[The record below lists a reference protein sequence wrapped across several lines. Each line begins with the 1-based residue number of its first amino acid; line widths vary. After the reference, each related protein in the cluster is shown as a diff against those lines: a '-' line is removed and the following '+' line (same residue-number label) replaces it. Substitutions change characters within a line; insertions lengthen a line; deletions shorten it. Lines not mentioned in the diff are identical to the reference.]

1 MATPLTAA
9 RRRLIA
15 PIAWVLLLVLS
26 AAAAL
31 GTAAG
36 PVAVRNVDGEPFD
49 IGPLLEGWSVRQEI
63 RPVPAPELFVG
74 FQARPANAAGRP
86 PTLEVRLERDS
97 DLLWADRVLLED
109 PDMTEYVAT
118 FSVPTDDAGYALVVR
133 VIEASDG
140 GATLRGVN
148 VGSET
153 AVTQLAVMGQAT
165 PGFLALGHQ
174 VFQRVPPIHQAV
186 SIASSLERQA
196 LAGAVGAGVL
206 AVLASVP
213 AVRSLARLHGRR
225 VATVVTAVSAGTL
238 AVWLLI
244 AAAHVGAPS
253 SAGVRI
259 GVLQGLVPTG
269 VVAVLAFPVL
279 AFLGWAVALAQLPD
293 KAAGAWRDARTL
305 GRAMIAV
312 VRRWHLAPIPL
323 AGAAATVLVLDAEQ
337 LATALAVAAIGVA
350 LSPMI
355 LGGAL
360 HLSRS
365 ARHGA
370 GQAIRAVV
378 LRVPGPDHRR

>member
-15 PIAWVLLLVLS
+15 PIGWVLLLVLS

-31 GTAAG
+31 VTAAG

-74 FQARPANAAGRP
+74 FQARSVNAAGRP

-97 DLLWADRVLLED
+97 DLLWADRVLLEG

-140 GATLRGVN
+140 GAILRGVN

-153 AVTQLAVMGQAT
+153 VVTQLAVMGQAA

-174 VFQRVPPIHQAV
+174 VFQRVPPIRQAE
-186 SIASSLERQA
+186 SIASSLEWQA

-225 VATVVTAVSAGTL
+225 VTAIVAAVSAGTL
-238 AVWLLI
+238 AIWLLI
-244 AAAHVGAPS
+244 AAAHLGTPS
-253 SAGVRI
+253 ITGVPI
-259 GVLQGLVPTG
+259 GVPQGLVPTG
-269 VVAVLAFPVL
+269 IGALLAFPVL
-279 AFLGWAVALAQLPD
+279 AFLGWAAALAQLPD
-293 KAAGAWRDARTL
+293 KAASARRDIRSFGRTML
-305 GRAMIAV
+305 AV
-312 VRRWHLAPIPL
+312 VRQWHLTPVPL
-323 AGAAATVLVLDAEQ
+323 AGAAATAFVLDGER

-350 LSPMI
+350 LSLVI
-355 LGGAL
+355 VGEAL
-360 HLSRS
+360 RLSRS
-365 ARHGA
+365 ARSRA

-378 LRVPGPDHRR
+378 QRVPGTDPKR